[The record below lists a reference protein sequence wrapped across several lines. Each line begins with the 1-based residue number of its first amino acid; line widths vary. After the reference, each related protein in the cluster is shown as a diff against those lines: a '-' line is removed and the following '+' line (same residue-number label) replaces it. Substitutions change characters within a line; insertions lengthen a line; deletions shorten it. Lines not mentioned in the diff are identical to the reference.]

1 MGKYIHKPKLKFD
14 NDEEEKIF
22 LKVMKENMDQYSID
36 GATGAVQK
44 LIGDILNGMLG
55 EELTEHLGYE
65 KSERTEE
72 EKTNSRNGYS
82 EKTIGTTMG
91 KAEINVP
98 RDRNGEFKPQVVKKG
113 EKRLSEEIEYKILS
127 MYARGTSTRDI
138 SEQVEEI
145 YGIEVSATMVSNIT
159 GRVKEALESFKSRKL
174 EEVYPIVYMDAIRYK
189 VKSEGK
195 TIEKSINLAMGIPLD
210 GKKDILGFWL
220 CENESAS
227 YWLNI
232 LNELKNRGVK
242 QILIASVDGLKGF
255 PEAIKSAYPGTEVQR
270 CIVHQIRFSLKLVS
284 YKDRKEVTADLKN
297 IYKAPIKKSA
307 EKNLEDFSEKWDE
320 KYPFISKSWKN
331 NWEELSTYFKYP
343 EEIRRLIYTTNPI
356 ESLNSQLRKVTN
368 NKGVFNSDESLE
380 KMIYMKIEK
389 VLEKWG
395 RVPIPNWSSILSQ
408 LMIYFEDKNI
418 DWKKLVS

>member
-22 LKVMKENMDQYSID
+22 PKVMKENMDQYSID

-159 GRVKEALESFKSRKL
+159 GRVKEALESF
-174 EEVYPIVYMDAIRYK
+174 
-189 VKSEGK
+189 
-195 TIEKSINLAMGIPLD
+195 
-210 GKKDILGFWL
+210 
-220 CENESAS
+220 
-227 YWLNI
+227 
-232 LNELKNRGVK
+232 
-242 QILIASVDGLKGF
+242 
-255 PEAIKSAYPGTEVQR
+255 
-270 CIVHQIRFSLKLVS
+270 
-284 YKDRKEVTADLKN
+284 
-297 IYKAPIKKSA
+297 
-307 EKNLEDFSEKWDE
+307 
-320 KYPFISKSWKN
+320 
-331 NWEELSTYFKYP
+331 
-343 EEIRRLIYTTNPI
+343 
-356 ESLNSQLRKVTN
+356 
-368 NKGVFNSDESLE
+368 
-380 KMIYMKIEK
+380 
-389 VLEKWG
+389 
-395 RVPIPNWSSILSQ
+395 
-408 LMIYFEDKNI
+408 
-418 DWKKLVS
+418 